1 MRVDLAAEVSLDYTI
16 IITIIFKIDIK
27 PNCSNSTKNAL

>member
-16 IITIIFKIDIK
+16 IIIIFKIDIK